1 MWKNYFIGGLCI
13 ALSMAV
19 FMFFMVNYPAESA
32 MFDSFMGFVCA
43 IVWLIAALFV
53 MVVFGMGCISIVEK
67 LNEHHHI
74 LEEV

>member
-1 MWKNYFIGGLCI
+1 MWKNYSIGGLCV

-19 FMFFMVNYPAESA
+19 FVFFMANYPCESA

-53 MVVFGMGCISIVEK
+53 TIMFGMGCIYIVEK

-74 LEEV
+74 LEEM